1 MKLNRTTAVRRIVIN
16 LVSFSIYS
24 LARSATAKLRIWETY
39 LHLFALHAQKGAAGH
54 GLFLRREGKSRKEG
68 ENVKKLP
75 AGHGSAVSV
84 RGSWRAPLRSTCPG
98 WRGGWARVLPC
109 SGQRDAVL
117 VCRQCWGRQPPPPC
131 AALCLL
137 AQGANLRASAAPATK
152 MIIQESIICIKWQ
165 AGECWSDTR

>member
-24 LARSATAKLRIWETY
+24 LACSATAKLRIWETY

-117 VCRQCWGRQPPPPC
+117 VCRQCRGRQPPPP
-131 AALCLL
+131 LCCVVPLGTGCQPAGL
-137 AQGANLRASAAPATK
+137 GCPCNKDDYSGEHNLH
-152 MIIQESIICIKWQ
+152 
-165 AGECWSDTR
+165 